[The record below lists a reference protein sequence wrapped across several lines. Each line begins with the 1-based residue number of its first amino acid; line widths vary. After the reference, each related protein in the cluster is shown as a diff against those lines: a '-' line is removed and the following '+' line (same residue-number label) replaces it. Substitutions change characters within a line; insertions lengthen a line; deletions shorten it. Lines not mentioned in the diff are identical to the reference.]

1 MMLTMANDEGGAFG
15 RLLGKEVGTTM
26 SGQSPY
32 KRDPRELP
40 VPSACADT
48 RRSQW
53 SATWKTVLSRT
64 PPRGHPDLRFPAS
77 RAEK

>member
-1 MMLTMANDEGGAFG
+1 MRPELLTMMSEGGALG

-48 RRSQW
+48 RSQ
-53 SATWKTVLSRT
+53 
-64 PPRGHPDLRFPAS
+64 
-77 RAEK
+77 